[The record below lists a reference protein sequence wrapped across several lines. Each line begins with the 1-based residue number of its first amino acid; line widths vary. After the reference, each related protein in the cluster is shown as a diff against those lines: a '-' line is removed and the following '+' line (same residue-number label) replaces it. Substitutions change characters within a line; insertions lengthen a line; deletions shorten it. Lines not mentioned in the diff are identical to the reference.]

1 VQPNTTLK
9 KSIDML
15 IASRSYHLL
24 LQLIDLKVPYCS
36 HNHLDFL
43 KLSSRIVHQKLK
55 QNLND
60 AIKKPTPE
68 SHAAYTPRYFII

>member
-1 VQPNTTLK
+1 
-9 KSIDML
+9 ML
-15 IASRSYHLL
+15 IASRSYYLL
-24 LQLIDLKVPYCS
+24 LQLIDLKAPYFS

-43 KLSSRIVHQKLK
+43 KLSSRIVYQKLK

-68 SHAAYTPRYFII
+68 SHAAYTPKYFII